1 MPLAFAEATVPRSR
15 PCALAGVGRRCL
27 SASKLLYLGFMWEQE
42 MKLEDRLN
50 SLSLILWHPDCAP
63 GLRFPGGQDEDWL
76 WSLGFS
82 LGEVNGKC
90 GSKAVLQRALGQPPH
105 LSQFGSLQFHCLIL
119 FFFSPQRTFLYH
131 HHGLLCHSLFII
143 SPSLHNPVLPSNF
156 SPNSS
161 PHPQVGCRGC
171 HSLSIPACFL
181 ALVLG
186 EY

>member
-1 MPLAFAEATVPRSR
+1 MPLAFAEVAVPAEATVPRSR
-15 PCALAGVGRRCL
+15 PCALASVGRRCL

-42 MKLEDRLN
+42 MKLEGRLN

-90 GSKAVLQRALGQPPH
+90 GSKAVLQRALGQPPQ

-119 FFFSPQRTFLYH
+119 CFFFPPAYFL
-131 HHGLLCHSLFII
+131 I
-143 SPSLHNPVLPSNF
+143 
-156 SPNSS
+156 SS
-161 PHPQVGCRGC
+161 PRPPLPLFLHHFPLPAQPCAPVQLFPQLFPTPSGR
-171 HSLSIPACFL
+171 L
-181 ALVLG
+181 
-186 EY
+186 

>member
-1 MPLAFAEATVPRSR
+1 MPLAFAEVAVPAEATVPRSR

-119 FFFSPQRTFLYH
+119 PPPSSVLSYIITMASFATLSSSFPPPCTTLCSRPTF
-131 HHGLLCHSLFII
+131 
-143 SPSLHNPVLPSNF
+143 PPTLP
-156 SPNSS
+156 PTL
-161 PHPQVGCRGC
+161 R
-171 HSLSIPACFL
+171 
-181 ALVLG
+181 
-186 EY
+186 